1 MASPEGSF
9 LKYFPLYFS
18 GLLPTYQTLVSDGS
32 NTCVYRLEH
41 LPLSRQRFAAVKL
54 SKSNRL
60 SRTLVKLEI
69 LMGIHQV
76 VKRPLVP
83 IRIYPSSNQPEFLCI
98 LRQRGF
104 WPNMEIEC
112 EVINNLWSAFA
123 IMNIC
128 CMNYNCHWKS
138 KSIKDYMMFS
148 PFNLFVTINTS
159 IGINMMGSLNT
170 SRVNNSYT
178 RTFRLS

>member
-1 MASPEGSF
+1 MASPEGLF
-9 LKYFPLYFS
+9 LKYFPLYIS

-32 NTCVYRLEH
+32 NTCVYQLEH

-69 LMGIHQV
+69 LMGIHQG

-104 WPNMEIEC
+104 
-112 EVINNLWSAFA
+112 
-123 IMNIC
+123 
-128 CMNYNCHWKS
+128 
-138 KSIKDYMMFS
+138 
-148 PFNLFVTINTS
+148 
-159 IGINMMGSLNT
+159 
-170 SRVNNSYT
+170 
-178 RTFRLS
+178 